1 MFALHLLLSLL
12 MGLAVAQEATVLPVT
27 EDAGTLDVT
36 EKTFIHSTDP
46 QTQASTAEINV
57 TEFIGVTES
66 SSLERATLSLG
77 NDNSTDI
84 VVTED
89 PEGLG
94 LATLVGIVAGVI
106 TLIGISAIIIIV
118 IVRKMGRYSPGN

>member
-118 IVRKMGRYSPGN
+118 IVRKMGRYS

>member
-12 MGLAVAQEATVLPVT
+12 MGLAVAQEVLPVT